1 MKIFFSLLIL
11 VPSLSWGLTFS
22 NGKQVGGNTL
32 TPSNT
37 FQIKLTKNPK
47 EAFVYTNEISRAGEK
62 SQKFVLKHNECGAEK
77 GYDDCVNDAQR
88 TERVPGDTDNY
99 KGDVVYYGF
108 SIFLPKDFPS
118 IHPAAVT
125 LGQVKNDGLSQPI
138 WITRMRKD
146 NFHIV
151 THWNDSECSLIKVDD
166 MKGVW
171 TDFIIKSDFSTKD
184 KEGDVKTIVRKPGT
198 NTYVTEYKNS
208 YFSFIVESEHGDS
221 DINPTTNLTEKTL
234 IGLLTG
240 TMPIILGGR
249 GIISDLEKLGIKV
262 WNNEFGF
269 GEGDSYT
276 NYSEYKI
283 DSFIRCIENVNKLSL
298 TEVKEY
304 YNKNIKLIQSNYDL
318 ISYLLFDKKFDW

>member
-1 MKIFFSLLIL
+1 MKTLLALLLLI
-11 VPSLSWGLTFS
+11 PSLSWGLTFS
-22 NGKQVGGNTL
+22 NGKQVGGNAL

-37 FQIKLTKNPK
+37 FQIELTKNPK

-88 TERVPGDTDNY
+88 TERVPKDTDNY

-138 WITRMRKD
+138 WITRIRKD
-146 NFHIV
+146 NFNIV
-151 THWNDSECSLIKVDD
+151 THWNDNECSLIKVDD

-208 YFSFIVESEHGDS
+208 YLEVWVNNESVCKMTSQILTDEALKYTKKER
-221 DINPTTNLTEKTL
+221 INFRYGIYQIALSEWFNLNKTKSPKNVKAYDEAKFK
-234 IGLLTG
+234 GGAEQG
-240 TMPIILGGR
+240 TMKSVTGSP
-249 GIISDLEKLGIKV
+249 
-262 WNNEFGF
+262 F
-269 GEGDSYT
+269 SYDWGVELPT
-276 NYSEYKI
+276 QIVYFDE
-283 DSFIRCIENVNKLSL
+283 IRVGSSKDEVDVSL
-298 TEVKEY
+298 NDEPV
-304 YNKNIKLIQSNYDL
+304 D
-318 ISYLLFDKKFDW
+318 